1 MRYFQRLNLY
11 PAIQEQLLGKTTPIF
26 ILAKSQRKEIIRQLM
41 ASQKSLCC
49 YCECQI
55 SAKKCH
61 IDHFEEQ
68 HDAPTRIFDYTNML
82 LSCERPTKTID
93 KSAET
98 DEDKKTYKDSISCGH
113 RKTKVE
119 HGNTEVDYSLLLNP
133 TDNISALFSYYDGV
147 IEPSKLCHLE
157 QVQQVNYTVNRLNL
171 DTYRLENAR
180 VNEIEAIQK
189 QLVGLT
195 EEKQKTFISS
205 LLDETQTI
213 LNPYFSTIKDNFGFL
228 LLS

>member
-1 MRYFQRLNLY
+1 
-11 PAIQEQLLGKTTPIF
+11 
-26 ILAKSQRKEIIRQLM
+26 
-41 ASQKSLCC
+41 
-49 YCECQI
+49 
-55 SAKKCH
+55 
-61 IDHFEEQ
+61 
-68 HDAPTRIFDYTNML
+68 ML

-119 HGNTEVDYSLLLNP
+119 HGHIEVDYTLLLNP
-133 TDNISALFSYYDGV
+133 TDNVSALLSYYDGV
-147 IEPSKLCHLE
+147 IEASKLCRTE
-157 QVQQVNYTVNRLNL
+157 QVQQVNYTIKRLSL

-180 VNEIEAIQK
+180 INEIEAIQN
-189 QLVGLT
+189 LLNGLNIN
-195 EEKQKTFISS
+195 EQKTYIRS

-228 LLS
+228 LLA